1 MENILEGLNPQQKEA
16 VEHFKGPLLI
26 LAGAGSGKTRVLT
39 HRIAYLIDH
48 YDVNPYHILALT
60 FTNKAAGEMRER
72 VDQIVGFGAENIW
85 VSTFHST
92 CVRIL
97 RRYIEVLGYKRSFT
111 IYDADDQRALMREII
126 KYLDLDP
133 KKYKERAFLNVISNA
148 KDELID
154 PEDYA
159 ARAQGDGMREIY
171 ARAYQEYEKRL
182 HDANAL
188 DFDDLICKTI
198 QMFQE
203 NRDILSY
210 YRNRFRYILVDE
222 YQDTNTAQF
231 KLISLLASTPSD
243 DGGVEHNLCVVGD
256 DDQSIY
262 KFRGANIMNIL
273 NFEQEY
279 PDTRVIRLEENY
291 RSTQN
296 ILDAANAVIHN
307 NTKRKEK
314 ALWTRKDKGDSIYY
328 SQFENEYEEAE
339 SVSSAIA
346 HAVSNGKADYK
357 DFAILYR
364 TNAQSRVFEEK
375 LINYN
380 IPYRIVGAVNFY
392 QRKEIKDILAYLRT
406 IENGMDDIS
415 AKRIINVPKRGIGL
429 TTIDRVSNYAIIHGT
444 SFYSA
449 LQDYE
454 YIENIGRSAAKLGSF
469 VGLIESFRTNLE
481 DPDYSIEQLIRDVV
495 EQSGYEA
502 MLAEDDSEE
511 SQARLENIEEL
522 INKAASYEEDHE
534 EEGATLGGFLE
545 EVALVADIDNVDDS
559 TDIVLLMT
567 LHSAKGL
574 EFPYVYL
581 VGMEDGIFPGAMAV
595 YGEDPDQAA
604 EEMEEERRLC
614 YVGITRAMKKL
625 SLSCARSRFR
635 NGEHQFNRPSR
646 FISEIP
652 RYLLHAGSNSSTA
665 SSGGVSAAEFLKHQ
679 PGGSFSFG
687 AGTGSSS
694 TRRSGSTRS
703 NTGGYGTG
711 TWNPAME
718 QRTKQ
723 AGHARG
729 KSGLDLLAGNPM
741 ISKGFG
747 GSYKTPSAKSSSA
760 AGNSQTLSYSEG
772 DRVRHMRFG
781 EGSVQKITPS
791 GADFEV
797 TVAFDN
803 GNTRKMLSSF
813 AKLKKV

>member
-148 KDELID
+148 KDELIG

-469 VGLIESFRTNLE
+469 VGLIESFHTNLE

-559 TDIVLLMT
+559 TDIVFLMT

>member
-148 KDELID
+148 KDELIG

-534 EEGATLGGFLE
+534 EESATLGGFLE

-694 TRRSGSTRS
+694 TRRSGSARS

-760 AGNSQTLSYSEG
+760 AGASQTLSYSEG

>member
-148 KDELID
+148 KDELIG

-694 TRRSGSTRS
+694 TRRSGSARS

-803 GNTRKMLSSF
+803 GNTRNMLSSF

>member
-148 KDELID
+148 KDELIG

-454 YIENIGRSAAKLGSF
+454 YIEKIGRSAAKLGSF

-625 SLSCARSRFR
+625 SLSCAHSRFR

>member
-148 KDELID
+148 KDELIG

-203 NRDILSY
+203 NKDILSY
-210 YRNRFRYILVDE
+210 YQNRFRYILVDE

-328 SQFENEYEEAE
+328 SQFDNEYEEAE
-339 SVSSAIA
+339 SVSAAIA
-346 HAVSNGKADYK
+346 HAVNNGEAHYK

-694 TRRSGSTRS
+694 TRRSGSARS

-760 AGNSQTLSYSEG
+760 AGTSQTLSYSEG

>member
-126 KYLDLDP
+126 KYLDLYP

-148 KDELID
+148 KDELIG

-210 YRNRFRYILVDE
+210 YQNRFRYILVDE

-694 TRRSGSTRS
+694 TRRSGSARS

>member
-148 KDELID
+148 KDELIG

-203 NRDILSY
+203 NKDILSY
-210 YRNRFRYILVDE
+210 YQNRFRYILVDE

-339 SVSSAIA
+339 SVSAAIA
-346 HAVSNGKADYK
+346 HAVNNGEADYK

-534 EEGATLGGFLE
+534 EDGATLGGFLE

-694 TRRSGSTRS
+694 TRRSVSARS

-760 AGNSQTLSYSEG
+760 AGASQTLSYSEG

>member
-148 KDELID
+148 KDELIG

-203 NRDILSY
+203 NKDILSY
-210 YRNRFRYILVDE
+210 YQNRFRYILVDE

-346 HAVSNGKADYK
+346 HAVNNGEADYK

-534 EEGATLGGFLE
+534 EDGATLGGFLE

-694 TRRSGSTRS
+694 TRRSGSARS

>member
-148 KDELID
+148 KDELIG

-694 TRRSGSTRS
+694 TRRSGSARS

-760 AGNSQTLSYSEG
+760 AGNSPTLSYSEG